1 MCKKIGTTFQIFS
14 TIQVIFGNDTTYS
27 QCQFSNWKIV
37 SLLEMAEKIKTVSFV
52 QSDYKFIMQI
62 TLPTT
67 EGQNTVPHENTKG
80 EKCEQ

>member
-1 MCKKIGTTFQIFS
+1 
-14 TIQVIFGNDTTYS
+14 
-27 QCQFSNWKIV
+27 
-37 SLLEMAEKIKTVSFV
+37 MAEKIKTVSFV

-80 EKCEQ
+80 EKAEQ